1 MRIARR
7 GAFANHVRM
16 VKDFHHGA
24 PRAPGIVADLADIR
38 AVDVARFGGKNASLG
53 ELIGNLSSLGVRVPA
68 GFALA
73 ADAYRQTLG
82 AQGLDKAVADACTAW
97 KRGEPVGPIAAR
109 LRERIAA
116 APLPSDVADAVRV
129 AYRRLCEEEGRRD
142 VPVAVRSSATAEDL
156 PGASF
161 AGQQESF
168 LNVSGE
174 ADLLK
179 ACRACFA
186 SLFTDRAVAY
196 RDAMG
201 FDHRHVALS
210 VGVQRMVRSDRGASG
225 VLFTLDPDTGFPRVV
240 TISAAWGLGET
251 VVQGSVEPDVYTV
264 FKPLLANPKVRPI
277 IEHRLGAKAERSI
290 YARGGGTRRV
300 ASPPR
305 LRHCLVLSDDEVLQL
320 ARWGV
325 AIELHYGQAMDI
337 EWARDGL
344 TGELFVVQA
353 RPETGGRRRD
363 GAALTS
369 WRLLERADPI
379 LEGVAIGQGIA
390 TGETCPVRD
399 ARDLARFPDG
409 GVIVAPMTDPD
420 WVPAMRRASAIV
432 TEHGGATSH
441 AAIVAR
447 ELGVPA
453 IVGAAGAMERLGAG
467 KRVTVSCAE
476 GSVGKVYPGALGF
489 EQNTVGLADL
499 PGTRTQLMVNLA
511 DPSKAMRW
519 WRLPAAG
526 VGLARI
532 EFIIAESIRIHPLA
546 LLHPERLTARERR
559 TIARATRGHAS
570 PADFFVSTLAEGI
583 ARLAAVFYPH
593 PAIVRFGD
601 FKTNEYA
608 HLCGGGQFE
617 PHEENP
623 MLGLRGAARYY
634 HPIYR
639 EAFALECRA
648 LAQARDQLG
657 FTNIV
662 PMIPFCRTPDE
673 ADRVLAEMKRN
684 GLERGGNGLEVYVMA
699 EIPANAVLAESF
711 AERFDGFSIGSNDL
725 TQLVLGVDR
734 DSEELAAR
742 FDERDEA
749 VKRMIAD
756 LIVRAHRSGRHIGI
770 CGQGPSNHPDFAAFL
785 VERGIDSMS
794 LNPDSFV
801 TALRVVAE
809 AEGKLGLK
817 PSSDEA
823 EMCRAAS

>member
-1 MRIARR
+1 
-7 GAFANHVRM
+7 M
-16 VKDFHHGA
+16 VNGFHHPA
-24 PRAPGIVADLADIR
+24 LRTSGIVADFKDIR
-38 AVDVARFGGKNASLG
+38 AGDVSRFGGKNASLG
-53 ELIGNLSSLGVRVPA
+53 ELIEHLSGIGVRVPA

-73 ADAYRQTLG
+73 ADAYRETL
-82 AQGLDKAVADACTAW
+82 ASQGLDKAVAEACAAW

-109 LRERIAA
+109 LRQGIAA
-116 APLPSDVADAVRV
+116 TPLPSGVAHAVRI
-129 AYRRLCEEEGRRD
+129 AYRRLCDQEGRREI
-142 VPVAVRSSATAEDL
+142 PVAVRSSATAEDL

-168 LNVSGE
+168 LNVRGE
-174 ADLLK
+174 AALLK
-179 ACRACFA
+179 ACQACFA
-186 SLFTDRAVAY
+186 SLFTERAIAY
-196 RDAMG
+196 REEMG
-201 FDHRHVALS
+201 FDHRQVALS
-210 VGVQRMVRSDRGASG
+210 VGVQRMVRSDKGAAG

-264 FKPLLANPKVRPI
+264 FKPLLDQPDVRPI
-277 IEHRLGAKAERSI
+277 IEHRLGAKAERAI
-290 YARGGGTRRV
+290 YAPEGGTRRV
-300 ASPPR
+300 ASTPR
-305 LRHCLVLSDDEVLQL
+305 LRGSLVLSDDEILLL

-325 AIELHYGQAMDI
+325 AIERHYGHAMDV

-363 GAALTS
+363 DAAVDS
-369 WRLLERADPI
+369 WRLLDRADPI
-379 LEGVAIGQGIA
+379 VEGVAIGQGIA
-390 TGETCPVRD
+390 TGETWLVRD

-453 IVGAAGAMERLGAG
+453 IVGAKGAIEVLGIG
-467 KRVTVSCAE
+467 KRVTISCAE
-476 GSVGKVYPGALGF
+476 GSVGRAYAGALRF
-489 EQNTVGLADL
+489 EQDRAELAGL
-499 PGTRTQLMVNLA
+499 PSTRTRLMVNLA
-511 DPSKAMRW
+511 DPAKALRW
-519 WRLPAAG
+519 WKLPAAG

-532 EFIIAESIRIHPLA
+532 EFIIAEAIRIHPLA
-546 LLHPERLTARERR
+546 LLHPERLTAQERR
-559 TIARATRGHAS
+559 TVDRATRGHAT

-583 ARLAAVFYPH
+583 ARLAAVFHPQ

-608 HLCGGGQFE
+608 HLCGGAQFE
-617 PHEENP
+617 PYEESP

-634 HPIYR
+634 HPVYR

-648 LAQARDQLG
+648 LARARDHLG

-662 PMIPFCRTPDE
+662 PMIPFCRTPAE

-684 GLERGGNGLEVYVMA
+684 GLERGRDGLQVYVMA
-699 EIPANAVLAESF
+699 EIPANAVLAEAF

-725 TQLVLGVDR
+725 TQLLLGVDR

-749 VKRMIAD
+749 VELVIAD
-756 LIVRAHRSGRHIGI
+756 LIARAHRSGRHIGI

-785 VERGIDSMS
+785 VEQGIDAMS

-801 TALRVVAE
+801 TALRAVAE
-809 AEGKLGLK
+809 AEGKLGLQ
-817 PSSDEA
+817 PVLGEA